1 MRYDLKPRQQLQLG
15 NYGNSNDRNGP
26 YVPPQNHEVAPR
38 DGGGNMARVEDIMQ
52 KIIRRLDASDEYTIE
67 LRNNLIGIGQ
77 KADTH
82 VISIKH
88 IELQIA

>member
-1 MRYDLKPRQQLQLG
+1 
-15 NYGNSNDRNGP
+15 
-26 YVPPQNHEVAPR
+26 
-38 DGGGNMARVEDIMQ
+38 MARVEDIMQ